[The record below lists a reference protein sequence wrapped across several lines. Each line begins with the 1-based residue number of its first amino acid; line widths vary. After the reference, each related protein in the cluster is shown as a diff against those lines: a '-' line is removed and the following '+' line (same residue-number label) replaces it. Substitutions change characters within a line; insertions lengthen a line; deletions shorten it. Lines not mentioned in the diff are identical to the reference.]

1 MCSMPPALPGSM
13 LYFSWHRQ
21 VTSSEMHSVH
31 VSAVWFLE
39 LTLARIN
46 GWGEDLGFVVDYG
59 FLRTIECIRFKLKPS
74 GLRPRDVSRP
84 PVGSSSDV
92 NTTRQIQS
100 PSSASGT
107 FFNCIQ
113 VSLSAPGGQA
123 HVLLYQIVGDAWA
136 GCWCHQYQYIFSSN
150 GFWPRRTRTIL
161 RSATITPH
169 QRQD

>member
-1 MCSMPPALPGSM
+1 MPPSVSGSM
-13 LYFSWHRQ
+13 LYLAPLSDFVGNAFRSRECGVVSGTDFGKDQWLGRGSRIRSRLRISQNHRMHQ
-21 VTSSEMHSVH
+21 VQ
-31 VSAVWFLE
+31 AQ
-39 LTLARIN
+39 A
-46 GWGEDLGFVVDYG
+46 
-59 FLRTIECIRFKLKPS
+59 
-74 GLRPRDVSRP
+74 LRPRDVSRP

-123 HVLLYQIVGDAWA
+123 HVLLYQIVGDARA
-136 GCWCHQYQYIFSSN
+136 GCRCHQYQYILSSN